1 MKAPS
6 KIRQQELKYQK
17 VIVDSYRKQGGFCER
32 WNNEW
37 VKGPPDLVC
46 AYPVIGLHL
55 IEVKHRPTWAKTI
68 KNPMEEKQLEYANN
82 YAENGG
88 EHRVYLGIIRGGGDK
103 VLDSEFALFS
113 PYRFEL
119 HPDEGQ
125 WVPYTK
131 GLGYDLEKLDFNC
144 HGRA

>member
-17 VIVDSYRKQGGFCER
+17 VIVNSYRKQGGFCER

-46 AYPVIGLHL
+46 AYPIIGLHL
-55 IEVKHRPTWAKTI
+55 IEVKHRPTWKFTI
-68 KNPMEEKQLEYANN
+68 QNPMEEKQLEYAEN
-82 YAENGG
+82 YMNGG
-88 EHRVYLGIIRGGGDK
+88 ADNRVYLGIIRGGGDK
-103 VLDSEFALFS
+103 VLDSEFALFDPNS
-113 PYRFEL
+113 SHFN
-119 HPDEGQ
+119 PDDGQ